1 MCGLHPTGL
10 QACGC
15 STSRRKKEPRDSDR
29 DISGL
34 LDRGIVHESSWSDT
48 AACVEDSGQGTAA
61 AFPTWAFT
69 SSAWSHQVL
78 YGCRW
83 CSGPRASVS
92 ASIPPDALLQ
102 SQEASPVP
110 RDSRPPPGTT
120 YPPLS
125 LFQSGFTSTF
135 PGLACQALPPSSVY
149 ISGQCA
155 YHCCLM

>member
-1 MCGLHPTGL
+1 MAPSLKKGG
-10 QACGC
+10 
-15 STSRRKKEPRDSDR
+15 RRKTRFKRFSDWPKPRHLCGALKSR
-29 DISGL
+29 PP
-34 LDRGIVHESSWSDT
+34 VSSSQ
-48 AACVEDSGQGTAA
+48 AVGKKG
-61 AFPTWAFT
+61 FAFT

-135 PGLACQALPPSSVY
+135 PGLGALYSTPVFTPLLLEQGVNCSLVQ
-149 ISGQCA
+149 G
-155 YHCCLM
+155 